1 MTDQTHLPM
10 AFQFWYK
17 SSADAPTEYIY
28 IIAFSY
34 KQARLYFNKAGYHR
48 MYDYSYYCCDTIPCK
63 YWLAHHEVG
72 DILGQNAVI

>member
-1 MTDQTHLPM
+1 MNGSGRPM
-10 AFQFWYK
+10 AYQFWYK

-34 KQARLYFNKAGYHR
+34 KQARAIFYHAGYHK
-48 MYDYSYYCCDTIPCK
+48 MYDFSYYCSDTIPAC
-63 YWLAHHEVG
+63 YWLAKHEIG

>member
-1 MTDQTHLPM
+1 MDGQGKPL

-17 SSADAPTEYIY
+17 SSEDAPTEYIY

-34 KQARLYFNKAGYHR
+34 KQARYYFIKAGYTR
-48 MYDYSYYCCDTIPCK
+48 MHDFSFYCSDTIPFK
-63 YWLAHHEVG
+63 YWLAKHEVG